1 MELSNNPQLDL
12 ARAFVCN
19 TNNHIFLTGKAGTG
33 KTTFL
38 HQLKNITYKR
48 FVVLAPTGVAAMNAG
63 GVTIHSFF
71 QLPFGPQIPQSLEKA
86 NNPQDQTPS
95 NTSARFQRFNRTKI
109 NIIRSLDLLV
119 IDEISMVRAD
129 LLDAIDAVLRRY
141 KNRNLPFGGLQLLM
155 IGDLHQ
161 LAPIAKDN
169 EWELLKNY
177 YESVYFFSSKA
188 LKETNYVS
196 IELDH
201 VFRQS
206 DPHFIR
212 LLNKVRDSEPDQE
225 TIETLNQ
232 RYLPEVFQSDPEGY
246 ITLTTHNNQAHLL
259 NSEKLD
265 ALPGKPFRAKADI
278 RNEFPEYIY
287 PTEQELLLK
296 KGAQVMFVKN
306 DPSPIK
312 QFFNGKIGKLIDID
326 TENQVLTIQCP
337 GDDGPIFTGKLEWQ
351 NNVYTLNESTKEIE
365 EKTVG
370 TFTQFPIKL
379 AWAITIH
386 KSQGLTFDKAIID
399 AQAAFAHGQ
408 VYVALSRCRS
418 LEGMVFRSRIPSSAI
433 KSNATVKGFMQ
444 KVEENSPSEKSLQQA
459 VEAYQ
464 LQLVNEL
471 FNFNTF
477 RWRLKSLLKNANENS
492 QSLSK
497 ELIDNYQ
504 KTYEKLEKELIE
516 VSIKFQQQISH
527 LTIQQPFLEKNT
539 ALQERI
545 QKASA
550 FFAPLH
556 KSLIS
561 KIEMPIET
569 DNKAVKKLL
578 SDALNNLLNDEAIKQ
593 ACLVSTQKG
602 FVVSELLSVRA
613 KAAAGSEDKKV
624 KSTSKETSAKGKEK
638 KLYQMLKAWR
648 DEVAEAENVEVYD
661 VIQLRTMREI
671 AEIIP
676 TNKKELLK
684 VHGLG
689 RVRLGRYG
697 DQILKVIETYLDE
710 SNIEKTLD
718 YTNLEDPEP
727 KVKKVASHLISY
739 EMFKSGKTIQEIA
752 TERAFA
758 LTTIEGHLSHYV
770 GTGELEPEALV
781 ASEKI
786 AVISEYFIETQDP
799 KFLPA
804 REVLGEEYSYGELR
818 IVMSYLK
825 FKKQMDFL
833 PEE

>member
-287 PTEQELLLK
+287 PTEQEILLK

-351 NNVYTLNESTKEIE
+351 NNVYTLNESTK
-365 EKTVG
+365 
-370 TFTQFPIKL
+370 
-379 AWAITIH
+379 
-386 KSQGLTFDKAIID
+386 
-399 AQAAFAHGQ
+399 
-408 VYVALSRCRS
+408 
-418 LEGMVFRSRIPSSAI
+418 
-433 KSNATVKGFMQ
+433 
-444 KVEENSPSEKSLQQA
+444 
-459 VEAYQ
+459 
-464 LQLVNEL
+464 
-471 FNFNTF
+471 
-477 RWRLKSLLKNANENS
+477 
-492 QSLSK
+492 
-497 ELIDNYQ
+497 
-504 KTYEKLEKELIE
+504 
-516 VSIKFQQQISH
+516 
-527 LTIQQPFLEKNT
+527 
-539 ALQERI
+539 
-545 QKASA
+545 
-550 FFAPLH
+550 
-556 KSLIS
+556 
-561 KIEMPIET
+561 
-569 DNKAVKKLL
+569 
-578 SDALNNLLNDEAIKQ
+578 
-593 ACLVSTQKG
+593 
-602 FVVSELLSVRA
+602 
-613 KAAAGSEDKKV
+613 
-624 KSTSKETSAKGKEK
+624 
-638 KLYQMLKAWR
+638 
-648 DEVAEAENVEVYD
+648 
-661 VIQLRTMREI
+661 
-671 AEIIP
+671 
-676 TNKKELLK
+676 
-684 VHGLG
+684 
-689 RVRLGRYG
+689 
-697 DQILKVIETYLDE
+697 
-710 SNIEKTLD
+710 
-718 YTNLEDPEP
+718 
-727 KVKKVASHLISY
+727 
-739 EMFKSGKTIQEIA
+739 
-752 TERAFA
+752 
-758 LTTIEGHLSHYV
+758 
-770 GTGELEPEALV
+770 
-781 ASEKI
+781 
-786 AVISEYFIETQDP
+786 
-799 KFLPA
+799 
-804 REVLGEEYSYGELR
+804 
-818 IVMSYLK
+818 
-825 FKKQMDFL
+825 
-833 PEE
+833 